1 VPRAGRLAKIVFGV
15 AVSVALLVYLFWS
28 VDPREVLA
36 RLATTNW
43 TFLAVSVILNIVSIW
58 IRAWRWYYLFPPGSH
73 PAHLFN
79 AVMIGYMG
87 NNLLPLRAGEVMR
100 VYIASRHGP
109 RFWTAVATLVV
120 ERVLDG
126 LAVGLML
133 GGLFL
138 TLPMPRE
145 LRWPALAFFAVVL
158 AGIAALA
165 VIAVAPGGCAAL
177 IRALFHRWARLERR
191 ALDVLGTM
199 SAGLRGVRARRH
211 LVPIAVSSVA
221 IWLVLAVAVWTGLH
235 ATHIDLPLTASW
247 AVLAFMGLGVSLPS
261 SPGYV
266 GVIQA
271 ATVLALALFS
281 VPRTEA
287 FSFSLLFHA
296 AQYVPVTLWGLVL
309 LFVEQVSLSDAR
321 RAVAPTPASAP
332 R

>member
-1 VPRAGRLAKIVFGV
+1 MPSARRLAKIVFGI
-15 AVSVALLVYLFWS
+15 AVSGALLVYLFRS

-43 TFLAVSVILNIVSIW
+43 TFLAVSVVLNIVSIW

-73 PAHLFN
+73 PSHLFN

-87 NNLLPLRAGEVMR
+87 NNLLPLRAGEVVR
-100 VYIASRHGP
+100 VYIASRYGP
-109 RFWTAVATLVV
+109 RFWTTVATLVV

-126 LAVGLML
+126 LAVGVML
-133 GGLFL
+133 AGLFL

-145 LRWPALAFFAVVL
+145 LRWPAIVFLAVDL
-158 AGIAALA
+158 IGMMALA

-177 IRALFHRWARLERR
+177 IRALFHRWAWIERR
-191 ALDVLGTM
+191 ALDILGTM
-199 SAGLRGVRARRH
+199 SEGLRGLRARHH
-211 LVPIAVSSVA
+211 LFPIAISSVG
-221 IWLVLAVAVWTGLH
+221 IWLVLAVAVWTALH
-235 ATHIDLPLTASW
+235 ATHLDLPLTASW

-281 VPRTEA
+281 VPRMEA

-296 AQYVPVTLWGLVL
+296 AQYIPVTIYGLIL
-309 LFVEQVSLSDAR
+309 LLVEQVSLSEASR
-321 RAVAPTPASAP
+321 GVGAPAPAP